1 MSTDQEPKPAVDQ
14 VAAKRVNPQLRDRLR
29 EIRERHSPQFMLA
42 LEVVALRQ
50 LMVSKGIVTEEEVV
64 AAIVGTQATHIQGG
78 GRL

>member
-1 MSTDQEPKPAVDQ
+1 
-14 VAAKRVNPQLRDRLR
+14 
-29 EIRERHSPQFMLA
+29 MLA